1 MLSPDASI
9 LLLISLLFIYTC
21 SLIFHTHKCWEYT
34 FNYLS
39 IYPDKITM
47 ADDSIV
53 SRIIDDDRPI
63 AVRKQRRSSVGPNIQ
78 SRSNVQSAASVRQNG
93 IHTPPATPK
102 RVKKRVRFSDPGP
115 ELDSGSSGLTP
126 FIRRTSLSSTPTSKS
141 RNSTPTRQRN
151 RADINDSPISGT
163 LQFAPLRQVLDGRV
177 KRRLRR
183 NRLSE
188 EVNLIEWEKRNA
200 AKEKKSEIEQLRQQL
215 AAKDLEVQ
223 SMRDEQD
230 IASQIEGESTG
241 SVTTAT
247 TLSVRVQEQE
257 REIQSLKAELMR
269 KEAETS
275 DEHDWTMAARDPYD
289 FDDDEDN
296 DVMIT
301 NYDEEFSRMDDEVMT
316 TPTRLNVSFPSPP
329 STMPN
334 TPCKSVSSIS
344 AGIQAS
350 LPIPDPEKDI
360 LRTKLQ
366 ALESEISKLNA
377 SKAFDEE
384 HHSRLASKL
393 SDFIPLDESHDHTTL
408 DSALDTV
415 LTQLALSQTHA
426 QEQSHAFS
434 ALSTEI
440 SNLGF
445 LAASP
450 DEALSLIAS
459 QFRKARLDLEYLAP
473 GENVEGFENSRLLE
487 MLVARVRYL
496 SERVVRLD
504 EHIDQYHEEEVLLRQ
519 QLNARVSSM
528 DEMRSEIQLAT
539 SMVSNLREEVAE
551 KETSNERLRE
561 ALVGYR
567 EEVHGL
573 EALIQRVEKE
583 SKAREQALTNQMSNM
598 EDQLRSENL
607 SHDLTKALNSSHEI
621 TILEL
626 ERRLA
631 AAVQYSSQI
640 QEQLSSLSTSRDE
653 IVASTDSTIDELRAA
668 GLAKDA
674 VIQQLRG
681 EIDMVNHSL
690 KVAQGTI
697 EGLRGEKERGQ
708 ICVQGMLEQMMR
720 TSEMALGFINGEGAG
735 HDWSGAADN
744 QGEEGTTVVR
754 HGGLFDGQ
762 AARRVSG
769 GRGKR
774 RRYDSGLGFLEEE
787 DEGQGEGGSI
797 VQ

>member
-1 MLSPDASI
+1 
-9 LLLISLLFIYTC
+9 
-21 SLIFHTHKCWEYT
+21 
-34 FNYLS
+34 
-39 IYPDKITM
+39 M

-63 AVRKQRRSSVGPNIQ
+63 AVRKQRRSSVGLNIQ
-78 SRSNVQSAASVRQNG
+78 SRSSAQSAASIRQHG

-102 RVKKRVRFSDPGP
+102 PVKKRVRFSDPGP
-115 ELDSGSSGLTP
+115 EPESGSSGLTP
-126 FIRRTSLSSTPTSKS
+126 FIRRTSLSSTPTSK
-141 RNSTPTRQRN
+141 RRHSTPAKQRN

-200 AKEKKSEIEQLRQQL
+200 AKEKKSEIEELRKQL

-230 IASQIEGESTG
+230 IASQIEGENDG
-241 SVTTAT
+241 SVTTTT

-257 REIQSLKAELMR
+257 REIQSLKAELHR

-289 FDDDEDN
+289 FDDDDDEDN

-301 NYDEEFSRMDDEVMT
+301 SYDEDFSRMDDEVMT
-316 TPTRLNVSFPSPP
+316 TPTRLNASFPSPP

-344 AGIQAS
+344 AGVQAS

-377 SKAFDEE
+377 SKAFDDE

-393 SDFIPLDESHDHTTL
+393 SDFIPLDESRDHTTL

-445 LAASP
+445 LASSP

-473 GENVEGFENSRLLE
+473 GENVEGFENSKLLE

-528 DEMRSEIQLAT
+528 DEMRTEIQLTT
-539 SMVSNLREEVAE
+539 SMVTNLREEVAE
-551 KETSNERLRE
+551 KETSNERLRG
-561 ALVGYR
+561 ALQGYR
-567 EEVHGL
+567 EEVRGL
-573 EALIQRVEKE
+573 EVLIQRVEKE
-583 SKAREQALTNQMSNM
+583 GKAREQVLTEQMSNM

-631 AAVQYSSQI
+631 AATQYSSQI

-653 IVASTDSTIDELRAA
+653 IVASTDSTIDELRTA
-668 GLAKDA
+668 GLEKDA

-681 EIDMVNHSL
+681 EIEMVNHSL
-690 KVAQGTI
+690 RVAQGTI

-708 ICVQGMLEQMMR
+708 MCVQGMLEQMMR
-720 TSEMALGFINGEGAG
+720 TSEMALGFINGEGVG
-735 HDWSGAADN
+735 HDRGVGVEN
-744 QGEEGTTVVR
+744 GGEGGVAVAR

-787 DEGQGEGGSI
+787 DEGQGEGDSI